1 MNIYEE
7 LLESGFGVTP
17 RDGMIP
23 FEEYLRI
30 NRYVVD
36 NRIADQ
42 LYPFSEDAMMLSKKL
57 DSDVRNLPNIRY
69 DLIVSYEILGRNFA
83 EVYKHTIANDDPLY
97 QILAMCDELI
107 NIMTRLTMIMV
118 KYGDYT
124 LEKCVYNLDCVR
136 KNVRKYF
143 RKIKTYTRK
152 SLPVYQNIN
161 FSAMLADAVCYH
173 NIDALYQADLCYAIY
188 LFKGRDKH
196 SISDYQHAFDLFTN
210 TLKNVAIINAATK
223 IPTMVVMDIGKN
235 MLKLYKRKGNW
246 VKTSR

>member
-23 FEEYLRI
+23 FDAYLRI

-36 NRIADQ
+36 NRIVDL

-57 DSDVRNLPNIRY
+57 DSDVRNLPDIRY
-69 DLIVSYEILGRNFA
+69 DLIVSYEILGRNFS
-83 EVYKHTIANDDPLY
+83 ELYKWTMASIDPLH
-97 QILAMCDELI
+97 QILTMCDELI
-107 NIMTRLTMIMV
+107 NILTRLTMVMV

-124 LEKCVYNLDCVR
+124 LEKCVYNLDCIR
-136 KNVRKYF
+136 KNIRKYS
-143 RKIKTYTRK
+143 RKVKAYTKK
-152 SLPVYQNIN
+152 SIPAYQNID
-161 FSAMLADAVCYH
+161 FSAMLADAVRYH

-188 LFKGRDKH
+188 LFKGKNKH
-196 SISDYQHAFDLFTN
+196 SINDYQHAFDLFTN
-210 TLKNVAIINAATK
+210 ALKNVVMVNAATK

-235 MLKLYKRKGNW
+235 WLKLYKRKGNW
-246 VKTSR
+246 AKASR